1 MRPRKNTA
9 KQKRSELQDAEDQND
24 IRQAGVQ
31 DDYESR
37 YIAWHKA
44 NHSEAEHA
52 KFLEEGIIPSPKN

>member
-1 MRPRKNTA
+1 M
-9 KQKRSELQDAEDQND
+9 
-24 IRQAGVQ
+24 RQAGVQ

-44 NHSEAEHA
+44 NHSEVEHT